1 VDKNTDSEKPVA
13 KPRVTVSLP
22 QDVYDYLVERAD
34 NEIRPVSNLV
44 EFLVV
49 TTVRS
54 QRDFEKRDA
63 KTDSSEEE

>member
-1 VDKNTDSEKPVA
+1 MTTDSEKQVA

-22 QDVYDYLVERAD
+22 QDVYDYLLKRAD
-34 NEIRPVSNLV
+34 KEIRPISNLV

-54 QRDFEKRDA
+54 QSDFENKDS
-63 KTDSSEEE
+63 TDDSPRE